1 MKVIEVTGKN
11 IDNWDWSD
19 NIADVINLWDGKEI
33 EAEWLTDKIKTGKVA
48 VVSLSSTVKKN
59 DIETLLNNNFEVLAM
74 PVADFKRF
82 KSYYEKIQVEKVSIS
97 KTRQYKLFTFF

>member
-1 MKVIEVTGKN
+1 MKVIKVTGKDIN
-11 IDNWDWSD
+11 GWDWSE
-19 NIADVINLWDGKEI
+19 NFINVIYLGGGKEI

-59 DIETLLNNNFEVLAM
+59 DVETLLNNNFEVLAM

-82 KSYYEKIQVEKVSIS
+82 KSYYEKIQVEKVLIS